1 MRCGSPP
8 AAPLIGGSVWRTG
21 GPSWRLKGAM
31 APPTQLKFTQ
41 YYLVFIS
48 FDHVKYKI
56 FQISPLNFYV
66 MTFGPSYNDGQGPPL
81 LIELTMVR
89 SITQRKEKRTQQN
102 FQKISQ
108 IKEWDTY
115 MLRKNLS
122 VFSSSFHS
130 INGWTCGHGT

>member
-1 MRCGSPP
+1 MEDEMEN
-8 AAPLIGGSVWRTG
+8 GGGTG

-48 FDHVKYKI
+48 FDHIKYKI

-81 LIELTMVR
+81 
-89 SITQRKEKRTQQN
+89 
-102 FQKISQ
+102 
-108 IKEWDTY
+108 
-115 MLRKNLS
+115 
-122 VFSSSFHS
+122 
-130 INGWTCGHGT
+130 GGGHGFGL

>member
-1 MRCGSPP
+1 MRRGESALPMVAQRRTWSEIFSDGSLPATKPLPP
-8 AAPLIGGSVWRTG
+8 SSASPCHLVVVATG

-48 FDHVKYKI
+48 FNHVKYKI

-81 LIELTMVR
+81 VVAA
-89 SITQRKEKRTQQN
+89 S
-102 FQKISQ
+102 
-108 IKEWDTY
+108 D
-115 MLRKNLS
+115 LRIRPIQAKNMR
-122 VFSSSFHS
+122 
-130 INGWTCGHGT
+130 N